1 MGRTYAVLSQK
12 GGVGKSTVSSSL
24 AGAESESEEKNVLL
38 IDLDPQGHATEGIGL
53 KEYWLRKDLPTLYE
67 GMMSLKS
74 INVMDLVHEVPNE
87 KFFAI
92 PSNFQMME
100 LDKQLTTERSGE
112 TRLTDLVAILRKA
125 FDVIVID
132 SPSYFGNLT
141 DNLLRAVGVQ
151 ADEEGQLLLSRTREG
166 GLTDLAIDQLNSGL
180 IVPIQAEK
188 TSVRAVEILLN
199 QIDIVQLELKVKINI
214 LAMVPNIVQES
225 TLGRGVLNDFRT
237 NLPEQMTSFDI
248 PKRVVLQEAYDLGQ
262 SIFTYAPKDASK
274 RKQVEEI
281 RQKYRDLSALLTE
294 RSAAHVARYI

>member
-1 MGRTYAVLSQK
+1 MGIVYGVLSQK
-12 GGVGKSTVSSSL
+12 GGVGKSTVSECL
-24 AGAESESEEKNVLL
+24 ASAESENEERNVLL

-112 TRLTDLVAILRKA
+112 TRLVDLISILRKA

-141 DNLLRAVGVQ
+141 DNLLRSVGIQ
-151 ADEEGQLLLSRTREG
+151 SEDGQLLLSRTREG
-166 GLTDLAIDQLNSGL
+166 QLTQLAIDQLSSGL

-188 TSVRAVEILLN
+188 TSVRAIEILSN
-199 QIDIVQLELKVKINI
+199 QIDIVQLELKVKVNI
-214 LAMVPNIVQES
+214 LAMVPNLVQES
-225 TLGRGVLNDFRT
+225 TLGRNVLNDFRT
-237 NLPEQMTSFDI
+237 NLPDQMTIFDI
-248 PKRVVLQEAYDLGQ
+248 PKRVVLQEAYDLGR
-262 SIFTYAPKDASK
+262 SIFTYEPKDASK

-281 RQKYRDLSALLTE
+281 RQKYRDLSTLLTK
-294 RSAAHVARYI
+294 RSTAYVKRFN